1 MMRPVLVALALAFA
15 LSLSLAAC
23 TKPDPAPAQD
33 GARDAGRSTDIL
45 GKGALAEPQGM
56 VQQGKSAIVAQQCAL
71 ACGAKPGIDS
81 TPCTHRCIAECASA
95 SDLVAI
101 DACASKTAESS
112 PQL

>member
-1 MMRPVLVALALAFA
+1 MMRLVLVPFALA
-15 LSLSLAAC
+15 LSLAAC
-23 TKPDPAPAQD
+23 TKPDPAPSQETT
-33 GARDAGRSTDIL
+33 RDAGRPTDIL

-56 VQQGKSAIVAQQCAL
+56 VQQGKSAIVSQQCAL

>member
-1 MMRPVLVALALAFA
+1 V
-15 LSLSLAAC
+15 
-23 TKPDPAPAQD
+23 D
-33 GARDAGRSTDIL
+33 GAGAGWRVHIRRSVGDRAARTRDAGRPTDIL